1 MSKQYRFPIV
11 KSLMRRFALQNKEA
25 RDILERLIE
34 ELFVEFDMDEEKIY
48 GIINS
53 VMHASYLEEGL
64 TETAE

>member
-1 MSKQYRFPIV
+1 
-11 KSLMRRFALQNKEA
+11 MRRFALQNKEA